1 MVSGGA
7 SAHNGD
13 RSPPHHRTQARR
25 VVPRP
30 YAPQMPLEQPPPP
43 RGPQLTVTLADQRVV
58 VDADR
63 PGGLTFGRGAELDI
77 DSNPFLHRRVGRF
90 VCVDGIWWVENL
102 NAWTPISIVA
112 GGSSSLLNGDD
123 RAALV
128 HVSSCVRFEAGV
140 CNYQLD
146 VSLDTVPAQP
156 PTPPALDIDLTAT
169 FRPASLELTD
179 EQRLLVVALA
189 EARLRNPAERFRLP
203 SNQSVADR
211 LGWSIAK
218 FNRKLDYLCRRLER
232 SGVTGLRSTGRR
244 ANDRRLRVVDHLLGN
259 GTVTED
265 DLELLDAR
273 ALLGEKGDGEHG

>member
-1 MVSGGA
+1 MVSGGDFP
-7 SAHNGD
+7 HNGD
-13 RSPPHHRTQARR
+13 RSPPPRRTLVRHVGAH
-25 VVPRP
+25 P
-30 YAPQMPLEQPPPP
+30 YAPQMPLEQPTSP

-63 PGGLTFGRGAELDI
+63 SDGLTFGRGAELDI

-90 VCVDGIWWVENL
+90 VFLDGIWWVENL
-102 NAWTPISIVA
+102 NAWTPISVVA
-112 GGSSSLLNGDD
+112 GTSSAILHGDD
-123 RAALV
+123 RLALV

-140 CNYQLD
+140 CNYQIEL
-146 VSLDTVPAQP
+146 SLDTVPTPP

-203 SNQSVADR
+203 SNRSVADR

-259 GTVTED
+259 GTVTER
-265 DLELLDAR
+265 DLELLDSR
-273 ALLGEKGDGEHG
+273 ALLGEKGDDAHG